1 MSYKSGLQFNDI
13 KTVTGTINLSNIYS
27 TVLADASGGAV
38 VLNLP
43 AAATYSEIV
52 FIIKAID
59 VSNTITITPS
69 GVETIDGTA
78 GSITLTTLN
87 ESVHLQ
93 STGSTWVRL
102 DDIASSI

>member
-43 AAATYSEIV
+43 IQ
-52 FIIKAID
+52 K
-59 VSNTITITPS
+59 
-69 GVETIDGTA
+69 
-78 GSITLTTLN
+78 LCL
-87 ESVHLQ
+87 
-93 STGSTWVRL
+93 
-102 DDIASSI
+102 